1 LLSTKGFDTVSHPQ
15 TCDTAV
21 AAAAAAAAR
30 FQCMIT
36 SRRKEESE
44 HSLEGPKDQAGEKQ
58 GRKIL

>member
-1 LLSTKGFDTVSHPQ
+1 
-15 TCDTAV
+15 
-21 AAAAAAAAR
+21 
-30 FQCMIT
+30 MIT